1 MTKRPTYK
9 ELEEKVKALE
19 REAVQRK
26 RAEEALRK
34 SERRHRRLFD
44 FVPFP
49 VALFN
54 LDRTV
59 FYLNPMF
66 TNVFGWTLNE
76 LQGKRMPFVPPD
88 LLREAS
94 MTTKRVFKEKVLL
107 SQETKRLTK
116 DGRVLDVAIRAA
128 LYSET
133 GTEPAGVLLILR
145 DITQEKRGAQITDA
159 LLRISTALPEYPNLE
174 ELLHYIDNEVKRL
187 LGTEGS
193 VVILRDEEKEELYV
207 LGAAYDTTATEKRV
221 KEIRFSMDQLV
232 AGKVIKTGA
241 PIIVSDT
248 SKERKLHQERDK
260 KLGYK
265 TRNLLLVPL
274 RTSDRIIG
282 ALCAI
287 NKKEG
292 TFDHADVDLLGM
304 IAGTVAL
311 SIENARV
318 SAELKKAYDEVI
330 SLNRA
335 KDKVINHLS
344 HELKTPVS
352 ILSGAFNRLVRILE
366 ALPEETWKSTV
377 EMVRRNLN
385 RIVDIQY
392 EVADIM
398 EDRQYKI
405 YGLLSLLLDLC
416 ADELGVLFAEEVGDI
431 SAVEHVRTRV
441 EELFGPQK
449 VVPQEVVLDEY
460 VRKRLEEITPL
471 FSHRQVELITHLN
484 PVPPIY
490 IPLDPLQKLIHGLVR
505 NSIENTPDEG
515 KVEIRVQ
522 KKGEGVELV
531 VCDIGVGI
539 TEENQKRIFEG
550 FFTTQETMAYSSK
563 SPFDFNAGGKGADLL
578 RMKIFSERYGFKI
591 DMTSSR
597 CRFIPQA
604 RDVCPGRISK
614 CSFCKGIEDCY
625 GSGSTVFS
633 LYFPPAPKKGQSAE
647 EPITAT
653 SIIEEGKS

>member
-1 MTKRPTYK
+1 VEDFLMTDKPTYE
-9 ELEEKVKALE
+9 ELEERVKDLE
-19 REAVQRK
+19 REAVERK

-34 SERRHRRLFD
+34 SERRYRRLLD

-59 FYLNPMF
+59 SYLNPMF
-66 TNVFGWTLNE
+66 TKVFGWTLIE

-88 LLREAS
+88 LMREAS
-94 MTTKRVFKEKVLL
+94 KTTKRVLKEKVLL
-107 SQETKRLTK
+107 GQETKRLTK
-116 DGRVLDVAIRAA
+116 DGRVLDVAIRAS
-128 LYSET
+128 LYSES

-145 DITQEKRGAQITDA
+145 DITQEKRSAQISDA

-207 LGAAYDTTATEKRV
+207 LGAAYDVTATEKRV

-232 AGKVIKTGA
+232 AGKVIKTGNS
-241 PIIVSDT
+241 IIVSDT
-248 SKERKLHQERDK
+248 SKDRGLHQERDK
-260 KLGYK
+260 KLGYR

-274 RTSDRIIG
+274 KTSDRIIG

-292 TFDHADVDLLGM
+292 AFGHADVDLLGM
-304 IAGTVAL
+304 IAGTVAI

-318 SAELKKAYDEVI
+318 SAELKKAYNEVT

-352 ILSGAFNRLVRILE
+352 ILSGALNRLVRILE
-366 ALPEETWKSTV
+366 ALPEETWKSTI

-398 EDRQYKI
+398 EDRQYKT
-405 YGLLSLLLDLC
+405 YGLLTLLLDLC
-416 ADELGVLFAEEVGDI
+416 ADELEVLFAEEVEDGRT
-431 SAVEHVRTRV
+431 VERVRKRI

-460 VRKRLEEITPL
+460 VRKRLEELTPL
-471 FSHRQVELITHLN
+471 FSHRQVEITTHLN
-484 PVPPIY
+484 PAPPIY
-490 IPLDPLQKLIHGLVR
+490 IPLDPLQKVIDGLVR

-515 KVEIRVQ
+515 KVEITVQ

-531 VCDIGVGI
+531 VRDYGVGI

-550 FFTTQETMAYSSK
+550 FFTTQDTMAYSSK
-563 SPFDFNAGGKGADLL
+563 RPFDFNAGGKGADLL

-597 CRFIPQA
+597 CRFIPEA
-604 RDVCPGRISK
+604 RDMCPGRISK
-614 CSFCKGIEDCY
+614 CSFCEGKEDCH

-633 LYFPPAPKKGQSAE
+633 LYFPPAQKKVSLQKDE
-647 EPITAT
+647 
-653 SIIEEGKS
+653 